1 MQDRPHAAELAEAVR
16 EFIETE
22 VLPGIDDPRLRFRT
36 LVAANGLGILEREIA
51 LGAPLVRRE
60 VGSLAR
66 LLGHADP
73 LPDDIEELRRR
84 AGDLNRELALRIRTG
99 DIPEDTL
106 AHLLAT
112 VADKLRVASPRY
124 LERYNA
130 LTGRHLTLASLDY
143 WEIVGNLKWAI
154 GALTQ
159 SRRHLSG
166 QQRSVELAVLGRL
179 AAEMEFELLHLLERA
194 G

>member
-1 MQDRPHAAELAEAVR
+1 MQDRPHAAELAQAVR

-51 LGAPLVRRE
+51 LGALLVRRE
-60 VGSLAR
+60 VTSLAR

-73 LPDDIEELRRR
+73 LSDDLEELRRW
-84 AGDLNRELALRIRTG
+84 ASDLNRELALRIRAG
-99 DIPEDTL
+99 DTPEGTL

-124 LERYNA
+124 LEGYR
-130 LTGRHLTLASLDY
+130 
-143 WEIVGNLKWAI
+143 
-154 GALTQ
+154 
-159 SRRHLSG
+159 
-166 QQRSVELAVLGRL
+166 
-179 AAEMEFELLHLLERA
+179 
-194 G
+194 

>member
-1 MQDRPHAAELAEAVR
+1 MQDRPHAAELAQAVR

-36 LVAANGLGILEREIA
+36 LVAANGLGILERELA

-73 LPDDIEELRRR
+73 LPDDLEDLRRR
-84 AGDLNRELALRIRTG
+84 ASDLNRELALRIRADDTPDG
-99 DIPEDTL
+99 TL

-124 LERYNA
+124 LERY
-130 LTGRHLTLASLDY
+130 R
-143 WEIVGNLKWAI
+143 
-154 GALTQ
+154 
-159 SRRHLSG
+159 
-166 QQRSVELAVLGRL
+166 
-179 AAEMEFELLHLLERA
+179 
-194 G
+194 